1 MAEDPARITLSYG
14 RRAPAWRRRRVIVPA
29 VIGVAVIVAGW
40 MTSSRVA
47 AWYELWSYRHEAA
60 RWYAAACNFSEP
72 PTKLKYTEN
81 PADAPRGGFVHSYS
95 VSGSNVTTG
104 AASYGGSTVE
114 RLPLFTGDGKPILA
128 AAPDQAMLFVH
139 LRTSA
144 HGLTRLIAVE
154 RPIFDG
160 KILRFPF
167 NEIGLLKGDY
177 RILRGGTVTIDMSG
191 IAAPGEIRIFAGQP
205 DPKDASRFSIPF
217 EARGRR
223 GYFDGVFTV
232 GSHSSPDPAS
242 AKVEEEINSVVEMT
256 VRMEATSTRPAAA
269 TAPASMP

>member
-1 MAEDPARITLSYG
+1 MAADPAPITLGYG
-14 RRAPAWRRRRVIVPA
+14 RQAPAWRRRRIIVPIVIVAA
-29 VIGVAVIVAGW
+29 VLVAGW
-40 MTSSRVA
+40 MTWSRVA
-47 AWYELWSYRHEAA
+47 AWYELWSYRREAA
-60 RWYAAACNFSEP
+60 RWYAAACNWSEP
-72 PTKLKYTEN
+72 PRKLKYTEN
-81 PADAPRGGFVHSYS
+81 PADAQGGKFVHSYR

-104 AASYGGSTVE
+104 SESYGGSPVE

-128 AAPDQAMLFVH
+128 AAPDEAMLFMH
-139 LRTSA
+139 LRTNA

-154 RPIFDG
+154 KPVFDG

-167 NEIGLLKGDY
+167 NEIGLLKDDY
-177 RILRGGTVTIDMSG
+177 RILRGGTVELDMTG

-232 GSHSSPDPAS
+232 GPHFSKDPAS
-242 AKVEEEINSVVEMT
+242 AKVEEEMNSVVELTMQ
-256 VRMEATSTRPAAA
+256 MAPTSTQPAS
-269 TAPASMP
+269 APATQAAN